1 MSDDGTSG
9 TPWNI
14 EGDVVK
20 MSSEAAL
27 ALLLLA
33 ALTLASA
40 ARHINT
46 TSDMTN
52 ISYVEDAEQHYIFD
66 EYRRYK
72 RESHSLIGPFDI
84 SKLFRKNS
92 HLKREEAHPRA
103 SSSPFR
109 DTLTAQE
116 NAIAL
121 TALRDTTDELPITF
135 LPTTERAITANVST
149 AVTTARYEF
158 NVTNSVNHAISTNTH
173 SIKNKTRTGKPIET
187 TGIKNKSK
195 PRNKVSRKSKSV
207 ANNRMQ
213 AGNVS
218 GDVTGGVTRDMRV
231 ANKKKAENESVWPVK
246 HAAVLEGD
254 IILGGLMMVRLNK
267 IYLLISTL
275 LHNA

>member
-173 SIKNKTRTGKPIET
+173 SIKNKTRSGKPIET

>member
-1 MSDDGTSG
+1 MA
-9 TPWNI
+9 
-14 EGDVVK
+14 
-20 MSSEAAL
+20 SE
-27 ALLLLA
+27 ALLLLLVA

-40 ARHINT
+40 AHHINT

-52 ISYVEDAEQHYIFD
+52 ISYVEDAEQYYIFD
-66 EYRRYK
+66 EYPRYK

-92 HLKREEAHPRA
+92 HLKREEALPRA

-121 TALRDTTDELPITF
+121 TALRGTTDELPSTI
-135 LPTTERAITANVST
+135 LPATERAVTANVSS

-158 NVTNSVNHAISTNTH
+158 NVTNSVNRVISTNSH
-173 SIKNKTRTGKPIET
+173 SIKNKTRSGKPIET
-187 TGIKNKSK
+187 TGGKNKQK

-213 AGNVS
+213 ARNVS
-218 GDVTGGVTRDMRV
+218 DDVTGGVTRDMRV

-254 IILGGLMMVRLNK
+254 IILGGLMMVRVTH
-267 IYLLISTL
+267 I
-275 LHNA
+275 